1 MEREE
6 EIRQIAYQLWEEAGR
21 PQGRALEFYY
31 KAEAIILYQERHGL
45 VAAGSSGVRTQTRSR
60 VTSPEG

>member
-6 EIRQIAYQLWEEAGR
+6 QIRQLAHQLWEEEGC

-31 KAEAIILYQERHGL
+31 KAEAILLYQERHGL
-45 VAAGSSGVRTQTRSR
+45 VASSSSGVRTQPRAR